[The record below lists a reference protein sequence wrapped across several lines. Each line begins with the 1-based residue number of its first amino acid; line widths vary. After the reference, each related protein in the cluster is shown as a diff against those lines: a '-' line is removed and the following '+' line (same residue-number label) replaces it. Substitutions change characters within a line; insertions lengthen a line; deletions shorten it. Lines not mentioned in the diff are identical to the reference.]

1 MMPVLFGSLL
11 QYVFGFAL
19 TFTGVFLIMLV
30 LVQRGRGGGLTGAL
44 GGVGGQSAFGTKAG
58 DLFTRITVVFAV
70 VWIFLCMATIILLNG
85 GAEFQPSST
94 RMTGPFSRDAGDP
107 GGTDG
112 AGLSG
117 EGGAATDSGAPEGAA
132 PPSGGGG
139 AAPVGEE

>member
-1 MMPVLFGSLL
+1 MMPIMFGSLL

-58 DLFTRITVVFAV
+58 DLFTKITVVFAV

-85 GAEFQPSST
+85 GAEFQPT
-94 RMTGPFSRDAGDP
+94 RSGMTGPFSRDSGDSE
-107 GGTDG
+107 GADAVGDEGASSESG
-112 AGLSG
+112 AGAGATPPSSSESEAPASG
-117 EGGAATDSGAPEGAA
+117 EE
-132 PPSGGGG
+132 
-139 AAPVGEE
+139 